1 MPHTLIV
8 GAGIAGLSLAIALRR
23 RGVEPDIVER
33 LPDGPTEGAGLYL
46 VGNATRALRALG
58 LGERVILAGRRVY
71 TQRVFSHTG
80 PQLATADVEA
90 FWKGC
95 GPCIGLRRSHL
106 HSALSGE
113 AAGLRIR
120 FGITVQSLQQQ
131 ADKVSVQFNDGS
143 TSTYDVVVGADGIRS
158 TVRRLEFG
166 ESRPTFRGQVGWRFI
181 AALPDGI
188 EGWSAFLGRGCT
200 FLFVPV
206 GEHEAYCYA
215 DQNVPTPNQDR
226 ADRRLQRLRTL
237 FDDFAAPVRAT
248 LARMRESDPIH
259 FAPIEEVIAPAM
271 GRGRIVLIGDA
282 AHAMSPSMA
291 SGAAMAF
298 EDALVLADLL
308 TRDGDVPA
316 AIEGF
321 VRRRGPRIQWVRSQT
336 DRRDRMRR
344 LPPVLRNTVL
354 RLLWPQI
361 YAGNYRPLLGPL

>member
-1 MPHTLIV
+1 VPHTLIV

-23 RGVEPDIVER
+23 RGIEAEIIER
-33 LPDGPTEGAGLYL
+33 SPDGLAEGAGLYL

-71 TQRVFSHTG
+71 TQGVFSHTG
-80 PQLATADVEA
+80 TQLATADVEA
-90 FWKGC
+90 FWKRC

-120 FGITVQSLQQQ
+120 FGVTVQSLQQQ
-131 ADKVSVQFNDGS
+131 ADHVTAQCSDGS
-143 TSTYDVVVGADGIRS
+143 TSKYELVVGADGIRS
-158 TVRRLEFG
+158 SVRSLEFG
-166 ESRPTFRGQVGWRFI
+166 TSPPSFRGQVGWRFI
-181 AALPDGI
+181 AQLPDGI

-215 DQNVPTPNQDR
+215 DQNVPTPIQDP
-226 ADRRLQRLRTL
+226 ADQRLRRLRTL
-237 FDDFAAPVRAT
+237 FDDFAPPVRAT
-248 LARMRESDPIH
+248 LARMRDSDPIH
-259 FAPIEEVIAPAM
+259 FAPIEEVIAPVI
-271 GRGRIVLIGDA
+271 GRGRVVLIGDA

-291 SGAAMAF
+291 NGAAMAF

-308 TRDGDVPA
+308 AREGRVPA
-316 AIEGF
+316 AVEEF
-321 VRRRGPRIQWVRSQT
+321 ARRRAPRIEWVRSQT
-336 DRRDRMRR
+336 NRRDRMRR
-344 LPPVLRNTVL
+344 LPPALRNTVL
-354 RLLWPQI
+354 RLLWSLI